1 MALVLFDTN
10 ILIDA
15 LNGIPE
21 ALQELGYY
29 TNPAISAVT
38 WMELIAG
45 TPPSAQP
52 GTRAFLVSGGFD
64 VIQTDEAIM
73 HEAAAIRG
81 ASMRSLPKIPLLDAI
96 IRATGNITRR
106 LIITRNKKDVV
117 GPNIRI
123 PYELETQTIV
133 QVINVM
139 PPPAQ

>member
-10 ILIDA
+10 ILADA
-15 LNGIPE
+15 LKGIPE
-21 ALQELGYY
+21 ACQELRYY
-29 TNPAISAVT
+29 ANPAISTVT

-45 TPPSAQP
+45 APLSEQARA
-52 GTRAFLVSGGFD
+52 RAFRDAFQFE
-64 VIQTDEAIM
+64 IIHTDEAIM
-73 HEAAAIRG
+73 HEAAQVRG
-81 ASMRSLPKIPLLDAI
+81 ASIRSPPKIALPDAI

-123 PYELETQTIV
+123 PHELETQTIV